1 MAPSAST
8 SVKPLTILTEDDG
21 VSGSKIEQDPQH
33 YTVDQLKRWLKCRG
47 LKQSGKR
54 EEIVQRAA
62 SCLQGPNHRILDV
75 SIDGGKWFAAKVL
88 KENEELKGGET
99 FNEQVAVPIVPEK
112 GWRSF
117 PSQDIPSLFNYG
129 HIYHYALESI
139 QTLQLDPNI
148 IFLAVHQMA
157 LWVKMEFLKL
167 NPLKF
172 LNTKA

>member
-1 MAPSAST
+1 M
-8 SVKPLTILTEDDG
+8 
-21 VSGSKIEQDPQH
+21 
-33 YTVDQLKRWLKCRG
+33 
-47 LKQSGKR
+47 
-54 EEIVQRAA
+54 QRVA

-88 KENEELKGGET
+88 KENEELKGRET

-117 PSQDIPSLFNYG
+117 PSQDIPSLFDYG

-139 QTLQLDPNI
+139 QTVQLDPNI

-172 LNTKA
+172 LNTKE